1 MGGMV
6 PSVPLGGAVI
16 GIDAAPAGFC
26 PGVTS
31 APEVAGARPRSLGG
45 GTALLPLLAP
55 GLESW
60 PAA

>member
-26 PGVTS
+26 SGVTS
-31 APEVAGARPRSLGG
+31 APEVAGARPRSLCGG
-45 GTALLPLLAP
+45 GGAALLPLLAP
-55 GLESW
+55 GLES
-60 PAA
+60 